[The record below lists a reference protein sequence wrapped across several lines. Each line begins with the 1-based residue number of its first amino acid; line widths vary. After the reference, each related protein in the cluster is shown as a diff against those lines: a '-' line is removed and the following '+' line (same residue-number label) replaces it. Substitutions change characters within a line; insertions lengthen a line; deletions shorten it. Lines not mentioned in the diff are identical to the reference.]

1 MTSPNASETTNPL
14 KTRADFQQFARE
26 LFEPLVPHFEASPGR
41 PKFGPTAAGLDA
53 AAEGL
58 ESFSRPLW
66 GIAALAAGGGEF
78 AHWDL
83 VRRGLVAGTDPNS
96 PEYWGVVGAPPGTDA
111 SADQRLVE
119 MAAIG
124 FALAIAPE
132 HIYEPLSQ
140 QEKDNVVRWLS
151 QINQT
156 DTNPNNWWFFRIMVD
171 AGLEKVGA
179 PFNEKAA
186 QESFNILNGY
196 YLGDGWYRDGA
207 LQNTDFYV
215 AFAFHFYSL
224 IYARL
229 RGDKDPERAH
239 TAVGRARAFASDW
252 AARFDATGRVIAYGR
267 SLTYRSGGAAF
278 FGALAFA
285 DVEALPWAEIRALWA
300 KHLRWFAKQ
309 DIYTPDGV
317 LSIGWAYPNL
327 LMSET
332 YNSPGSPYWALK
344 ALLPLALPED
354 HPFWTAEENP
364 DAGSTPL
371 VSAQPHAQV
380 VVNRTDNQS
389 QMLNA
394 GGNGAWFVRQAVA
407 KYGKLAYSSAFPLA
421 LEPDD
426 IASYLTA
433 ESELAFVDVMTMR
446 RETRRL
452 VTDSGLT
459 DPDDTIAWSKWEAF
473 GEDIRVTTF
482 MRGEGDAHVRVHVVD
497 TDLAVTAVEGGFAIA
512 ENFDPAHN
520 HYSEDS
526 EDTHARVRNGKATSL
541 LVDLAG
547 ERAAS
552 TSSLQPN
559 TSLGWARATVPLLTQ
574 PLTPDQHVLVT
585 GVRAAEEP
593 DLSFEHTHLLDDA
606 FATAIRDIAGVNL
619 PKTGD

>member
-1 MTSPNASETTNPL
+1 
-14 KTRADFQQFARE
+14 
-26 LFEPLVPHFEASPGR
+26 
-41 PKFGPTAAGLDA
+41 
-53 AAEGL
+53 
-58 ESFSRPLW
+58 
-66 GIAALAAGGGEF
+66 
-78 AHWDL
+78 
-83 VRRGLVAGTDPNS
+83 
-96 PEYWGVVGAPPGTDA
+96 
-111 SADQRLVE
+111 
-119 MAAIG
+119 
-124 FALAIAPE
+124 
-132 HIYEPLSQ
+132 
-140 QEKDNVVRWLS
+140 
-151 QINQT
+151 
-156 DTNPNNWWFFRIMVD
+156 
-171 AGLEKVGA
+171 
-179 PFNEKAA
+179 
-186 QESFNILNGY
+186 
-196 YLGDGWYRDGA
+196 
-207 LQNTDFYV
+207 
-215 AFAFHFYSL
+215 
-224 IYARL
+224 
-229 RGDKDPERAH
+229 
-239 TAVGRARAFASDW
+239 
-252 AARFDATGRVIAYGR
+252 
-267 SLTYRSGGAAF
+267 
-278 FGALAFA
+278 
-285 DVEALPWAEIRALWA
+285 
-300 KHLRWFAKQ
+300 
-309 DIYTPDGV
+309 
-317 LSIGWAYPNL
+317 
-327 LMSET
+327 
-332 YNSPGSPYWALK
+332 
-344 ALLPLALPED
+344 
-354 HPFWTAEENP
+354 
-364 DAGSTPL
+364 
-371 VSAQPHAQV
+371 
-380 VVNRTDNQS
+380 
-389 QMLNA
+389 MLNA